1 VIARYR
7 LLGGRICNPCYSWLR
22 RHPAPCPLCAQTRVL
37 AHLDAHGTAVCSP
50 CAGQP
55 GRFGCRTCGREEN
68 LQGSHCAPCRLD
80 SRLRV
85 LLDDGTGDVA
95 EALRPLHSYLLSVGG
110 SDLVLKW
117 IRREPVPSTLRAMAA
132 GTVALS
138 HQTLDALPPSTKLRY
153 FRRTLMSAGV
163 LPEIDVLLH
172 DLETYGTRLFTTLP
186 AAHSALLGRFFRWR
200 MLPLIRRTLRGRTMT
215 SPMFSARRAQ
225 LRYIADFLRWLDT
238 HGMTIETVDQPA
250 IDRFVS
256 ADRVR
261 QQIGPFVT
269 WAVQEKIA
277 PNVAV
282 TTIRSQGMG
291 SHLSDPDLAAI
302 ARRVFTDETIPLP
315 TRLITLF
322 AVVFAQPVEASIAL
336 TREQV
341 VDGPGAMTM
350 RFARTPIPVPDR
362 LAALVRT
369 QLRALNARPSRHPD
383 THGWLFPGTMPNQHV
398 TAASIEL
405 VASRHGMTLRH
416 FRSSRLQHFAQT
428 VPASVLADVIGVTA
442 DTAYRRSIDA
452 GGAWSDYPPLRDIG
466 EGQHS
471 LRKFHSP
478 EPEFKR

>member
-1 VIARYR
+1 M
-7 LLGGRICNPCYSWLR
+7 
-22 RHPAPCPLCAQTRVL
+22 
-37 AHLDAHGTAVCSP
+37 
-50 CAGQP
+50 
-55 GRFGCRTCGREEN
+55 
-68 LQGSHCAPCRLD
+68 QGSHCAPCRLD

-138 HQTLDALPPSTKLRY
+138 HRTLDALPPSTKLRY

-269 WAVQEKIA
+269 WAVQERIA

-336 TREQV
+336 TREQI
-341 VDGPGAMTM
+341 VDGPGPMTM

-362 LAALVRT
+362 LAALVRA
-369 QLRALNARPSRHPD
+369 QLRALNTRPSRHPD

-428 VPASVLADVIGVTA
+428 VPASVLADVVGVTA

-452 GGAWSDYPPLRDIG
+452 GGAWREYPDLRNAEQSDR
-466 EGQHS
+466 S
-471 LRKFHSP
+471 LRHFHSP
-478 EPEFKR
+478 ESKLNRRTTPQTRTKK